1 MCGQTLGNEIF
12 RLNGAYN
19 NKGIYSNKSIYVLC
33 GFITL
38 ITFILITFFLR
49 DVIKDK
55 TFLKR
60 RERSGSQNDKQRFKL
75 VVKQGLLLTIQ

>member
-1 MCGQTLGNEIF
+1 MCGQTLGNEVF

-19 NKGIYSNKSIYVLC
+19 NEGIYSNESIYIFC
-33 GFITL
+33 GFIAL
-38 ITFILITFFLR
+38 LTFIFLIFFLR

-75 VVKQGLLLTIQ
+75 VVK